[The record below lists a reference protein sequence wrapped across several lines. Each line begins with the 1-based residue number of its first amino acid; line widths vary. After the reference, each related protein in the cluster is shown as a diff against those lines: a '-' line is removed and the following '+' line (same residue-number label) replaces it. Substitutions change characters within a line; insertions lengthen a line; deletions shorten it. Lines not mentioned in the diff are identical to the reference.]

1 MLVSMLEPEEV
12 SYTDPDRSREVP
24 EETTW
29 NGIAGVSSSDSSMSD
44 AVLLLPA
51 RTIDEVAIWGGLE
64 LRGDW
69 MDLMTP
75 L

>member
-1 MLVSMLEPEEV
+1 MLVSMLELK
-12 SYTDPDRSREVP
+12 VP

-51 RTIDEVAIWGGLE
+51 RTIDEVATWGGLE
-64 LRGDW
+64 PAD
-69 MDLMTP
+69 
-75 L
+75 

>member
-1 MLVSMLEPEEV
+1 MLVSMLELK
-12 SYTDPDRSREVP
+12 VP

-64 LRGDW
+64 HRGDW